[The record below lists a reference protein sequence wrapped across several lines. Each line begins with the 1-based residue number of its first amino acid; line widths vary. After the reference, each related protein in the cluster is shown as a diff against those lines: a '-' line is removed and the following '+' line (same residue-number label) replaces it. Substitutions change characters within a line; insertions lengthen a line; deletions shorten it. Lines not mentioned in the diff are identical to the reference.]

1 MIKLLIHSV
10 ACFTL
15 FFASASVAENLRII
29 GEDKAFVA
37 TLPSG
42 EAITITRQM
51 TPCAKNRQQDSAL
64 H

>member
-42 EAITITRQM
+42 
-51 TPCAKNRQQDSAL
+51 
-64 H
+64 